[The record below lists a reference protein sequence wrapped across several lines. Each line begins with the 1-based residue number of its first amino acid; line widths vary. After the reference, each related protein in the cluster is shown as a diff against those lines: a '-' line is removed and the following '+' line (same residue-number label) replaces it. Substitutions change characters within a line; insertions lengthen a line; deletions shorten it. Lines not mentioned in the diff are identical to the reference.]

1 MANQMRNPHSCVNG
15 FFEKKL
21 LPGARGITCW
31 AWSFTFFDEFQSEK
45 LPAITENYMQLLL
58 TR

>member
-1 MANQMRNPHSCVNG
+1 MRNPHSCVNG